1 MSVELPEGVKELT
14 IGDCYEAA
22 EVWVNGVHIGTRI
35 APPYRFDIASA
46 AKEGVN
52 TIVIEVATTL
62 ERKMRAMEDSGR
74 PSLGGNPPVSPTGIT
89 GEVTVWCEQ
98 R

>member
-1 MSVELPEGVKELT
+1 MPVGETGGLPPRLGRPLSS
-14 IGDCYEAA
+14 IA
-22 EVWVNGVHIGTRI
+22 RI
-35 APPYRFDIASA
+35 FRSR
-46 AKEGVN
+46 V
-52 TIVIEVATTL
+52 VATTL

>member
-1 MSVELPEGVKELT
+1 MS
-14 IGDCYEAA
+14 I
-22 EVWVNGVHIGTRI
+22 TRNPLLAI
-35 APPYRFDIASA
+35 LH
-46 AKEGVN
+46 
-52 TIVIEVATTL
+52 L
-62 ERKMRAMEDSGR
+62 EQMRAMEDSGR